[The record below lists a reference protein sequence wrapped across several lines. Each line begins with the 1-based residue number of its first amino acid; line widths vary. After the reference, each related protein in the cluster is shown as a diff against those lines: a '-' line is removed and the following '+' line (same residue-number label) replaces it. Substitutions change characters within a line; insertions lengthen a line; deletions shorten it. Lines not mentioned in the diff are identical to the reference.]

1 PGQRDRAGCGN
12 GGLGTPTMS
21 LEELQRAQS
30 AIRDQGVDVTCIASI
45 ANLPYVTGV
54 EVALPVGA
62 GFEMAYAPW
71 LAVVSGS
78 DAGLVSGRAAGG
90 MGGDGHVLQVFTA

>member
-1 PGQRDRAGCGN
+1 
-12 GGLGTPTMS
+12 MS

-30 AIRDQGVDVTCIASI
+30 AIRDQGVDVALISSI
-45 ANLPYVTGV
+45 ANLTYVTGV

-78 DAGLVSGRAAGG
+78 DAGLGYGGVLAACGAIL
-90 MGGDGHVLQVFTA
+90 VLASAVFTLTVKGKA